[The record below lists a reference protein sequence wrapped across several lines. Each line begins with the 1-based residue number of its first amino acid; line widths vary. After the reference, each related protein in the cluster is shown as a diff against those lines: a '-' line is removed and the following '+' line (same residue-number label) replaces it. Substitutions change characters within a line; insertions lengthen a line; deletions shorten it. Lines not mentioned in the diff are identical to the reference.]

1 MTKVII
7 ADLDPIV
14 VQKLEKQAFLRGRTL
29 QDQLKYILELAV
41 LSPSQVAANL
51 PIIPLEDLQQSV
63 QKSLR
68 DFGYD
73 SKDKIIELV
82 REVKKE
88 IADER
93 EHLKLP

>member
-14 VQKLEKQAFLRGRTL
+14 IKKLEKQAVLLGWSL
-29 QDQLKYILELAV
+29 QEQLKYILESAA
-41 LSPSQVAANL
+41 LSPSQFGTNFQIL
-51 PIIPLEDLQQSV
+51 PLEDLQQSV

-73 SKDKIIELV
+73 SRDKIIDLV

-93 EHLKLP
+93 ENLKL

>member
-14 VQKLEKQAFLRGRTL
+14 VKKLEKQAELLGRSL
-29 QDQLKYILELAV
+29 QEQLKYILESAA
-41 LSPSQVAANL
+41 LSHSQFGVNL
-51 PIIPLEDLQQSV
+51 QTLPLEDLQQSV

-73 SKDKIIELV
+73 SRDKIIDLV

-93 EHLKLP
+93 ENLKL

>member
-14 VQKLEKQAFLRGRTL
+14 VKKLEKQAVLLGRSL
-29 QDQLKYILELAV
+29 QEQLKYILESAA
-41 LSPSQVAANL
+41 LSPSQFGVNL
-51 PIIPLEDLQQSV
+51 QILPLEDLQQSV

-68 DFGYD
+68 DFGCD
-73 SKDKIIELV
+73 SRDKIIDLV
-82 REVKKE
+82 QEVKKE

-93 EHLKLP
+93 ENIKL

>member
-7 ADLDPIV
+7 ADLDPTV
-14 VQKLEKQAFLRGRTL
+14 VKKLEKQAVLRGRSL
-29 QDQLKYILELAV
+29 QDQLKFILESAI
-41 LSPSQVAANL
+41 LSPSHVAASL

-73 SKDKIIELV
+73 SKDKILDLV

-93 EHLKLP
+93 ENFKLQ

>member
-7 ADLDPIV
+7 ADLDPMV
-14 VQKLEKQAFLRGRTL
+14 VKKLEKQAVLLGQSL
-29 QDQLKYILELAV
+29 QEQLKYILESAA
-41 LSPSQVAANL
+41 LSPSQFEVNL
-51 PIIPLEDLQQSV
+51 HTLPLEDLQQSV

-73 SKDKIIELV
+73 SRDKIIDLV

-93 EHLKLP
+93 ENIKL